1 MDQDQGKEAPARAVA
16 IVLTLWLAAT
26 AASAQVDPVSLI
38 GRAVTVSMDARTK
51 AEVTADTEIAAG
63 ASKRLLEDKKSEW
76 KGVSVL
82 VFAQHVVLAGAVKSD
97 AVRKRVEEVVRSDKR
112 IRSFRNELQIGDV
125 GNFARDTGLE
135 VEINA
140 TLTAARGVSSV
151 NMRWNATGG
160 RVTLM
165 GVAHSRQEAELAV
178 EKVRSIKGVKAVRS
192 HLRLVPAPEKKAAQ

>member
-1 MDQDQGKEAPARAVA
+1 V
-16 IVLTLWLAAT
+16 
-26 AASAQVDPVSLI
+26 ASAQVDPVSLI

>member
-165 GVAHSRQEAELAV
+165 GVARSRQEAELAV

>member
-1 MDQDQGKEAPARAVA
+1 MDQDQGKEAPVGAVA

>member
-1 MDQDQGKEAPARAVA
+1 
-16 IVLTLWLAAT
+16 
-26 AASAQVDPVSLI
+26 
-38 GRAVTVSMDARTK
+38 MDARTK

-165 GVAHSRQEAELAV
+165 GVARSRQEAELAV